1 MVISRYIGIDHDDT
15 QCASLSTRVTFPVLH
30 AQRANR
36 TFRVQ
41 SIEGQAR
48 MMISHVFGIHAQ
60 AIELPED
67 VHQMATRV
75 GDLFCNIDHM
85 LCCMEDIVTVT
96 VGRKLLLA
104 IYSRTLDE
112 ISSARAAICLTC
124 DVSL

>member
-1 MVISRYIGIDHDDT
+1 M
-15 QCASLSTRVTFPVLH
+15 
-30 AQRANR
+30 
-36 TFRVQ
+36 
-41 SIEGQAR
+41 
-48 MMISHVFGIHAQ
+48 FGIHAQ

-67 VHQMATRV
+67 VHQMTTRV

-104 IYSRTLDE
+104 IYSLTLDE

-124 DVSL
+124 DVSLY